1 MVDLSIS
8 IVPNQNRSEAE
19 CHRLSEFRE
28 SLTNFSEL
36 PALIEKAK
44 ECMGISTTSSAFSND
59 VLRVEISGPTQQHLT
74 IVDLPGLIHSEN
86 KLQSSADVALV
97 LSIVQSYMANRRSI
111 ILAVVLAKNDY
122 ANQIV
127 TKLQPWCAA

>member
-8 IVPNQNRSEAE
+8 IVPSQNRLEAE

-59 VLRVEISGPTQQHLT
+59 VLRVEISGPTQQLGCKQGPQWGP
-74 IVDLPGLIHSEN
+74 VDFKDPFMGAHGPSPGPL
-86 KLQSSADVALV
+86 LF
-97 LSIVQSYMANRRSI
+97 
-111 ILAVVLAKNDY
+111 
-122 ANQIV
+122 
-127 TKLQPWCAA
+127 